1 MLSGADAKDG
11 VVLEQC
17 AVGSAEI
24 PPSASSSPTVAEEG
38 LRLWEECLT

>member
-11 VVLEQC
+11 GAVLNR
-17 AVGSAEI
+17 VGRDAPVGELLSDG
-24 PPSASSSPTVAEEG
+24 AEEG